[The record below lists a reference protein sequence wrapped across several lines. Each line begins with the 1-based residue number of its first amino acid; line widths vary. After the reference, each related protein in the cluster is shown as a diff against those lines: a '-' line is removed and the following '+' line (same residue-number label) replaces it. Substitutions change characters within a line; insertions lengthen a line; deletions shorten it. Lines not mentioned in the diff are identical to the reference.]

1 MRERVMVSR
10 MSRAWRE
17 ARRRWLSEMVRSG
30 VVGVEGLEALDHCA
44 DLEAL
49 DRCADLEALD
59 VLDGWVGLR
68 YGWACWRR
76 KVRSVGERRLRLMPC
91 SVRSWSMMVSL

>member
-1 MRERVMVSR
+1 MVSR

-30 VVGVEGLEALDHCA
+30 VVGVEGLDS
-44 DLEAL
+44 LEAL
-49 DRCADLEALD
+49 E

>member
-1 MRERVMVSR
+1 MSEEDYLMRERVMVSR

-30 VVGVEGLEALDHCA
+30 VVGVEG
-44 DLEAL
+44 LEAL

-76 KVRSVGERRLRLMPC
+76 KVRSVGERRLRLMPW